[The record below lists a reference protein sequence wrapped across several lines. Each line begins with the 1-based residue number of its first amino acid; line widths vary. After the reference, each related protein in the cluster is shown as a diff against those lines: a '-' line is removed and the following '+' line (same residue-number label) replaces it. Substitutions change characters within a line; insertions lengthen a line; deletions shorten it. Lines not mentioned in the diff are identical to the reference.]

1 MEKYYLDKA
10 LKTAREMIHAYFDDK
25 DINGVLKHL
34 SAEDFNFKGVTKDAV
49 FNSIF
54 NSREKYREYAESFLQ
69 YIDSYE
75 IIDENYSVLS
85 ESEDSCQ
92 ILVQLKSIDALTQ
105 NICDMDYYFY
115 FKQVMERL
123 ICPHFHVNRRPKE
136 NQFINSVIFNE
147 PISIPSEISAYNDN
161 LLELMNSEAVAEKS
175 FYYKG
180 EFPYRLVNMKYIKLL
195 GYKTIDEFMDEE
207 SNSSLAHI
215 SGSDKACYMKYLSR
229 HYYYNVTGNEIDDER
244 KYRSTYYIKYHLRS
258 PKLAEEL
265 EVMEWGNFFSQNGC
279 VVVNCFVVNM
289 NEVDKIFECNKKV
302 EISGSEYGMRIG
314 GLIYYP
320 RTRKIKIEGKVTEF
334 TPIENEIFM
343 VLADKLNEP
352 IKREEIYEKILL
364 NSELEVLSS
373 VLAMHISNI
382 RRKLRESDESIK
394 IVYVKGEGYCLKA

>member
-34 SAEDFNFKGVTKDAV
+34 SAEDFTFKGVTKDAV
-49 FNSIF
+49 F

-136 NQFINSVIFNE
+136 NQLVKSVIFNE

-180 EFPYRLVNMKYIKLL
+180 EFPYRLVNM
-195 GYKTIDEFMDEE
+195 
-207 SNSSLAHI
+207 
-215 SGSDKACYMKYLSR
+215 
-229 HYYYNVTGNEIDDER
+229 
-244 KYRSTYYIKYHLRS
+244 
-258 PKLAEEL
+258 
-265 EVMEWGNFFSQNGC
+265 
-279 VVVNCFVVNM
+279 
-289 NEVDKIFECNKKV
+289 
-302 EISGSEYGMRIG
+302 
-314 GLIYYP
+314 
-320 RTRKIKIEGKVTEF
+320 
-334 TPIENEIFM
+334 
-343 VLADKLNEP
+343 
-352 IKREEIYEKILL
+352 
-364 NSELEVLSS
+364 
-373 VLAMHISNI
+373 
-382 RRKLRESDESIK
+382 
-394 IVYVKGEGYCLKA
+394 